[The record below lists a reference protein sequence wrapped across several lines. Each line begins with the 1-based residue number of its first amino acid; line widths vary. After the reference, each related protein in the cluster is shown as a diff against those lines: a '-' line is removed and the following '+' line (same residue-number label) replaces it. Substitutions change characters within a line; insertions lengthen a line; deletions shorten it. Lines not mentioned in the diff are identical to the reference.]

1 MSSRR
6 AASLL
11 VDSVVK
17 EVEIDSIKERIKK
30 AKVFSEGL
38 EAKEEEYEF
47 KFVKPSCE
55 RQVKFN
61 VKVKAIFGVDLK
73 AELETCFGEKKLPK
87 EVEDLMKEVEVEID
101 EQNVKLKVADEFGY
115 SAAEEFSGEDLAR
128 NSDEERKI
136 KIFRK
141 EKKERVR
148 GGGSGV
154 SARFRLQWCSP
165 ERFSRGCVK
174 RSFGRRS

>member
-1 MSSRR
+1 M
-6 AASLL
+6 SLL
-11 VDSVVK
+11 VDNVIK
-17 EVEIDSIKERIKK
+17 EVEMDSIKERVKK
-30 AKVFSEGL
+30 AKVFSDRL
-38 EAKEEEYEF
+38 EAKEKEQDF

-55 RQVKFN
+55 RQFKFN
-61 VKVKAIFGVDLK
+61 VKVKSIFGVDLK

-87 EVEDLMKEVEVEID
+87 EVEDLVKEVEVEID

-115 SAAEEFSGEDLAR
+115 PAAEEFNREDLAR

-148 GGGSGV
+148 RGGGRV
-154 SARFRLQWCSP
+154 SARIRLRCRYSP
-165 ERFSRGCVK
+165 GHFSRDCVR